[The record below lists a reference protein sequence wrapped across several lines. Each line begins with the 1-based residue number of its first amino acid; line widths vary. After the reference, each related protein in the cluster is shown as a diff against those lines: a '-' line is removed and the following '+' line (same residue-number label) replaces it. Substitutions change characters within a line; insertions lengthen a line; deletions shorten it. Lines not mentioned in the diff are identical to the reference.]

1 MLDTTVGHGSAC
13 FLCAKSMHTPL
24 ESRHT
29 AVFALSVSR
38 SRFELYDAAVSG
50 AAAPARAAHSG
61 YAVGYSLG
69 GGFRLGCWIRWYPL
83 FLLGC
88 CFEVYDAVLA
98 LSADCVHTPLCIR
111 VAVVL
116 FSTKPWAFLFFC
128 FIYFCVR
135 RSTALSFWFGRQ
147 CESIKVHG
155 TIYYNTTRNIS
166 ESSIRRY
173 LLSFVA
179 VQIWLLFRIVQC
191 CGIWHGCARSP
202 ALSLLMGCTRPCTLV
217 KLLDTAVPAPFFGLL
232 FEWYDTAVSGRRV
245 LSLSQLIA
253 CTRCCV
259 FGVLVTAVSDL
270 SLMF

>member
-1 MLDTTVGHGSAC
+1 M
-13 FLCAKSMHTPL
+13 
-24 ESRHT
+24 
-29 AVFALSVSR
+29 
-38 SRFELYDAAVSG
+38 
-50 AAAPARAAHSG
+50 
-61 YAVGYSLG
+61 
-69 GGFRLGCWIRWYPL
+69 
-83 FLLGC
+83 
-88 CFEVYDAVLA
+88 LA